1 MSIYLIE
8 FPDVQLFDIL
18 FGGKTY
24 VRSGKHTKNNGGEKG
39 VAEKKKTSFLMG
51 KSTINDHL
59 Q

>member
-8 FPDVQLFDIL
+8 FPDVQLFDIF

-24 VRSGKHTKNNGGEKG
+24 IPSGKHTKSNGKS
-39 VAEKKKTSFLMG
+39 SFLMG
-51 KSTINDHL
+51 KSTINDHV